1 MITKQEAL
9 YSLAP
14 TVSCAI
20 NHTTGEI
27 VYWDSPEIPQPTPEE
42 ISAEQI
48 RLQYTQD
55 RRFAY
60 PSIEEQLDMQYW
72 DAVNGT
78 TTWKDAI
85 AQVKADNPKP
95 E

>member
-1 MITKQEAL
+1 MTKHEAIFELNSSVAVIRDDTAYDVDGNEVSYDQTAVDNLIASKQYQE
-9 YSLAP
+9 
-14 TVSCAI
+14 
-20 NHTTGEI
+20 
-27 VYWDSPEIPQPTPEE
+27 
-42 ISAEQI
+42 
-48 RLQYTQD
+48 D
-55 RRFAY
+55 RQY
-60 PSIEEQLDMQYW
+60 PSIQDQLDMQYW

>member
-1 MITKQEAL
+1 MISKGQAIK
-9 YSLAP
+9 SLEPNAQF
-14 TVSCAI
+14 VI
-20 NHTTGEI
+20 RGDEI
-27 VYWDSPEIPQPTPEE
+27 EWLSPEITQPTEAE
-42 ISAEQI
+42 IQAEQT
-48 RLQYTQD
+48 RLQYTED
-55 RRFAY
+55 RQY
-60 PSIEEQLDMQYW
+60 PSIQDQLDMQYW

>member
-1 MITKQEAL
+1 MTKHEAIFELNSSVAVIRDDTAYDVDGNEVSYDQTAVDNLIASKQYQE
-9 YSLAP
+9 
-14 TVSCAI
+14 
-20 NHTTGEI
+20 NR
-27 VYWDSPEIPQPTPEE
+27 Q
-42 ISAEQI
+42 
-48 RLQYTQD
+48 
-55 RRFAY
+55 Y
-60 PSIEEQLDMQYW
+60 PSIDEQLDMQYW

>member
-1 MITKQEAL
+1 MTKHDAIFEL
-9 YSLAP
+9 NS
-14 TVSCAI
+14 TVA
-20 NHTTGEI
+20 
-27 VYWDSPEIPQPTPEE
+27 V
-42 ISAEQI
+42 I
-48 RLQYTQD
+48 RDDTAYDVDGNEVSYDQTAVDNLIASKQYQVD
-55 RRFAY
+55 RQY
-60 PSIEEQLDMQYW
+60 PSIQDQLDMQYW

>member
-1 MITKQEAL
+1 MATIDKATAIKSLQANAEFVIRGDEIEWLSSDIT
-9 YSLAP
+9 
-14 TVSCAI
+14 
-20 NHTTGEI
+20 
-27 VYWDSPEIPQPTPEE
+27 QPTDEE
-42 ISAEQI
+42 ISAEQT
-48 RLQYTQD
+48 RLQYTED
-55 RRFAY
+55 RVY

>member
-1 MITKQEAL
+1 MTKHEAIFELNSTVAVIRDNTAYDVDGNEVAYDQTAVENLIASKQYQE
-9 YSLAP
+9 
-14 TVSCAI
+14 
-20 NHTTGEI
+20 
-27 VYWDSPEIPQPTPEE
+27 
-42 ISAEQI
+42 
-48 RLQYTQD
+48 D
-55 RRFAY
+55 RQY
-60 PSIEEQLDMQYW
+60 PSIQDQLDMQYW